1 MSEKQLDVI
10 NEDKNLHLDQTR
22 KLTLKDFPPLLRKVA
37 LVMLESETK
46 MTITGACTVAKVN
59 AGSAI
64 QLIHRQRKK
73 GKNFYDLLNKE
84 LYEELRNKV
93 HSVDLASYE
102 KGLEG
107 THKDRELFYKRFGFI
122 QDTVTHE
129 HKHIH
134 LHHSA
139 PLPAIAMSELEEED

>member
-1 MSEKQLDVI
+1 MAQELTKKEE
-10 NEDKNLHLDQTR
+10 NEAK
-22 KLTLKDFPPLLRKVA
+22 KLTLKDFPPLLRKIA

-46 MTITGACTVAKVN
+46 MAISDAAKIAQVDADVARQMIYK
-59 AGSAI
+59 
-64 QLIHRQRKK
+64 QRKK

-93 HSVDLASYE
+93 HTIDLASYE

-122 QDTVTHE
+122 QETVQHE

-139 PLPAIAMSELEEED
+139 PLPAAIELEEEGD